1 MMMKK
6 MEKKYYGFVLNLS
19 GSMYELYFLGYKIII
34 KQQHICE
41 A

>member
-6 MEKKYYGFVLNLS
+6 MEKKYGFVLNLS
-19 GSMYELYFLGYKIII
+19 GTMYELYFLGYKTII